1 VKERCLISTVG
12 AIGGW
17 GPLAAVAGGAGIGR
31 GLVERERERETE
43 RDERCGGRA
52 SEGGREPAPVA
63 W

>member
-1 VKERCLISTVG
+1 VKERWLISTVG

-17 GPLAAVAGGAGIGR
+17 GPLAAVAGGAGVGR
-31 GLVERERERETE
+31 GLVERERERERETSVVA
-43 RDERCGGRA
+43 GRA